1 MALRPASGYPCAS
14 MQFDPSALP
23 LLFVYVGAALGVSFL
38 CSILEATLL
47 SARTVELL
55 ERRERGDAGAA
66 LLLELKRERLD
77 DAIGAILTLN
87 TVAHTI
93 GAALAGAQAALA
105 FGSNWVGVFSGV
117 LTVLVLVIT
126 EIIPKTLGTV
136 HASRLAGFAARTTA
150 MLTLLLKPI
159 LAVIRLLTRRLT
171 ASHAGVRISR
181 REVAAMAASAEQHGD
196 LDAPT
201 SRAVRGILG
210 LGEVPVED
218 VMTPRTVV
226 RMLPAA
232 TTIAE
237 FLDNQTVEPFS
248 RIPLHGARQD
258 DLEGHVLVRDVLAA
272 AARGAERTTPLSD
285 FARESLV
292 ALETVSVERLFRRL
306 LEAREHLALVIDEYG
321 AFRGLVTM
329 EDLVETAFG
338 VEILDESDEVADL
351 RVEAKRLREERLGRG
366 RAVARRR
373 EPGSP
378 PPEPIEPA
386 PKR

>member
-1 MALRPASGYPCAS
+1 MTI
-14 MQFDPSALP
+14 DPTALP
-23 LLFVYVGAALGVSFL
+23 LLLVYVGGALSISFL

-93 GAALAGAQAALA
+93 GAALAGAQAAKA
-105 FGSNWVGVFSGV
+105 FGSNMVGVFSAV

-136 HASRLAGFAARTTA
+136 HASSLAGFAARTTSF
-150 MLTLLLKPI
+150 LTVLLKPL
-159 LAVIRLLTRRLT
+159 LAIIRLLTRRLT
-171 ASHAGVRISR
+171 SSHAGVRISR
-181 REVAAMAASAEQHGD
+181 REVAAMAATAAQQGD
-196 LDAPT
+196 LDEPT
-201 SRAVRGILG
+201 SRAVRGILK

-226 RMLPAA
+226 RMLPAS

-237 FLDNQTVEPFS
+237 FLDNEAVRPFS
-248 RIPLHGARQD
+248 RIPLHGERQD
-258 DLEGHVLVRDVLAA
+258 DLEGHVLQRDVLGA
-272 AARGAERTTPLSD
+272 AARGADPSTRLAE
-285 FARESLV
+285 FARASIVMLES
-292 ALETVSVERLFRRL
+292 VSVERAFQRL
-306 LEAREHLALVIDEYG
+306 LEEREHLALVIDEYG
-321 AFRGLVTM
+321 ALRGLVTM

-351 RVEAKRLREERLGRG
+351 RVEAKRLREQRLGRG
-366 RAVARRR
+366 HRR
-373 EPGSP
+373 ET
-378 PPEPIEPA
+378 
-386 PKR
+386 